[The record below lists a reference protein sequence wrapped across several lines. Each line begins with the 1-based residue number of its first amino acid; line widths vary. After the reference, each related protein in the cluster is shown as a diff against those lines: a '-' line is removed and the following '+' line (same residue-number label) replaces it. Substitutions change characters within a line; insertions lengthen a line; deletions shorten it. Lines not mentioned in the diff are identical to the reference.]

1 MSGPETPDDTAR
13 VNQKTVGKVLKRSKR
28 WNPRWLLAFIVV
40 LTGALTLTLFIVARF
55 YIKQPPEDTK
65 AFIPGML
72 GILTLVVIAVQVW
85 INQRQWVVMRDGL
98 EKTQNL
104 INQNERFIK
113 ASQRQARAAE
123 KALRLAEYTLA
134 EMKHSRE
141 LEYAAMLFI
150 ADVYLSD
157 PLENEEGEP
166 QRIKASYVNVG
177 KTPATNVQIYV
188 RTDLS
193 EISPERFLLQGE
205 LTKFSPGP
213 VLNSHD
219 NTIAFQFPNL
229 TPTKVDLLHTG
240 GLFFYVSGRIEY
252 DDIFGKPHWTSFCF
266 YFNPPTTMTPSEFG
280 NSSDYRTNHGIS
292 VEPFHSVTVFG
303 KAEITVGDPPA
314 SRQSES
320 RKTDSE

>member
-13 VNQKTVGKVLKRSKR
+13 VNQKTVGKVLKPSKR

-85 INQRQWVVMRDGL
+85 INQRQWVVTRDGL

-141 LEYAAMLFI
+141 LEYPAMLFI

-166 QRIKASYVNVG
+166 QRIKTSERRQLRMFKYTLELIFQRYPRRGSSCRVNSR
-177 KTPATNVQIYV
+177 N
-188 RTDLS
+188 
-193 EISPERFLLQGE
+193 FLQGRC
-205 LTKFSPGP
+205 LTRT
-213 VLNSHD
+213 
-219 NTIAFQFPNL
+219 TI
-229 TPTKVDLLHTG
+229 
-240 GLFFYVSGRIEY
+240 R
-252 DDIFGKPHWTSFCF
+252 
-266 YFNPPTTMTPSEFG
+266 
-280 NSSDYRTNHGIS
+280 
-292 VEPFHSVTVFG
+292 
-303 KAEITVGDPPA
+303 
-314 SRQSES
+314 
-320 RKTDSE
+320 